1 MLNQTFFHLF
11 GKTIRHFYKI
21 HLGPVVKI
29 PSGGGGGGGGGSHVA
44 RARARPPAKAK
55 NQTVQQVGSH
65 LKENVK
71 LSDFCMETNFKSILF
86 ELLAIKTFYQAF
98 LLNM

>member
-1 MLNQTFFHLF
+1 M
-11 GKTIRHFYKI
+11 
-21 HLGPVVKI
+21 GPFVKI
-29 PSGGGGGGGGGSHVA
+29 PNGGDGAHCKG
-44 RARARPPAKAK
+44 KK
-55 NQTVQQVGSH
+55 NQKKVQQVESR

-86 ELLAIKTFYQAF
+86 ELLAIQTFYQAF